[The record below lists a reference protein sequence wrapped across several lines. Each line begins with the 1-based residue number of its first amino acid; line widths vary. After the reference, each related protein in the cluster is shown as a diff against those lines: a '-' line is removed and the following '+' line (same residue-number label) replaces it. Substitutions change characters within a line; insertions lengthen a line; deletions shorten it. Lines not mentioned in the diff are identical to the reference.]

1 MLGKDAGEGIHGA
14 LGKKQPKGTCQPRE
28 STEKHK
34 SYKSVLRIL
43 VCLKCCRTLCGPWRM
58 TAESGEESAEDADR
72 SREDRVRMEF
82 QVAV

>member
-1 MLGKDAGEGIHGA
+1 MHGV
-14 LGKKQPKGTCQPRE
+14 LGKKQPKGPCQPRE

-34 SYKSVLRIL
+34 SYKSVLRFL
-43 VCLKCCRTLCGPWRM
+43 VCLKGCRMLCGPWRM

-72 SREDRVRMEF
+72 SREDRVRMAF

>member
-1 MLGKDAGEGIHGA
+1 MHGV
-14 LGKKQPKGTCQPRE
+14 LGKKQPKGPCQHRE

-34 SYKSVLRIL
+34 SYKFLLRFF
-43 VCLKCCRTLCGPWRM
+43 VCLKGCRMLCGPWRM
-58 TAESGEESAEDADR
+58 TTESGEESAEDADR